1 MFGTKAPDGLQ
12 AGEIRENDGWYDAA
26 FDDLVHRLTI
36 EAIEAIEEGW
46 EASDPD
52 QLPHGF
58 DLIPPGPL
66 LSAAL
71 SRTDRSLLN
80 GHDLIRTMQA
90 RERQVSH
97 YQAGSMA
104 DAVEISY
111 SAPGDGTS
119 PAKRIE
125 EAAEFASDE
134 IRAALTLTR
143 RSADLRLSDAA
154 ELRERLAK
162 VWELLDQGLIDMARA
177 RVIAR
182 GTGHLPEDAA
192 RDVVDHVAE
201 RAPRLTTGQLAALI
215 RRLCVDTDRD
225 EAKKRYERA
234 VEARRLWIEQTV
246 DGTANLYLL
255 DIPVATASA
264 IGRRING
271 HMISLRKDGDQR
283 PHDQLRADIACDLLA
298 GADFATSG
306 KGVTDI
312 RIDLTTL
319 AELDEKAGEIPG
331 MGPVIAD
338 VARQVALAQQ
348 KAEWRVTVTDDD
360 GQIVHTG
367 ITRRRPTAAQTRH
380 IQSLHPTCTF
390 PGCRVQ
396 AEDCDLDHEVPWAKG
411 GPTTVE
417 NLSPK
422 CRHDHRLKDHGWS
435 HRFENGQHIWT
446 SPMGHTYITNGQSP

>member
-1 MFGTKAPDGLQ
+1 MFGSYAPNGLQ
-12 AGEIRENDGWYDAA
+12 AGEIREQDELFDDA
-26 FDDLVHRLTI
+26 FDDLVHRLTEESL
-36 EAIEAIEEGW
+36 EAGW
-46 EASDPD
+46 QASDPH
-52 QLPHGF
+52 QLPCGF

-71 SRTDRSLLN
+71 SRTNRSHLN
-80 GHDLIRTMQA
+80 GHDLVRTMQA

-111 SAPGDGTS
+111 SAPGDAAS
-119 PAKRIE
+119 PSKRIE

-143 RSADLRLSDAA
+143 RSADLRLSDATD
-154 ELRERLAK
+154 LRERLPK
-162 VWELLDQGLIDMARA
+162 VWTMLDDGSIDLARA
-177 RVIAR
+177 RVIAH
-182 GTGHLPEDAA
+182 GTEHLADDTA
-192 RDVVDHVAE
+192 RDLVDQVAE

-215 RRLCVDTDRD
+215 RKLCVDTDRD

-283 PHDQLRADIACDLLA
+283 AHDQLRADIACDLLSGTEF
-298 GADFATSG
+298 GASG
-306 KGVTDI
+306 KGFTDI

-319 AELDEKAGEIPG
+319 AGLDDKAGEIPG

-338 VARQVALAQQ
+338 VARQVALTQS
-348 KAEWRVTVTDDD
+348 KVEWRVTVTDDR

-390 PGCRVQ
+390 PGCRVP

-417 NLSPK
+417 NMGPK

-435 HRFENGQHIWT
+435 HRFEEVST
-446 SPMGHTYITNGQSP
+446 SGPARWVTPT